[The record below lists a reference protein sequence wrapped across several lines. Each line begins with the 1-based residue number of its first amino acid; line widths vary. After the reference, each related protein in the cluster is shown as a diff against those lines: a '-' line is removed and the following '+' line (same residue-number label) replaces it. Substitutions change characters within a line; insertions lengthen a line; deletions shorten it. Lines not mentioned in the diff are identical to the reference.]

1 MSISDTAAQFFD
13 ACDSGKGWEGAKQ
26 CCSDD
31 ATFSCQADALAEIS
45 TLDAYCDWMAG
56 LFTPIPDLSYEFKS
70 FSTDDER
77 SCVTAFAVATG
88 TQTGD
93 GGPVP
98 PTGNS
103 VATEYVYVMNFEG
116 TKISHVT
123 KIWNDVH
130 CLKQLGWM

>member
-31 ATFSCQADALAEIS
+31 
-45 TLDAYCDWMAG
+45 DWMAG

-88 TQTGD
+88 TQTGE

-103 VATEYVYVMNFEG
+103 IATEYVYVMNFEG